1 MSDAKPVIIG
11 GGPAGISAALAL
23 VSRRIPCLMLEKDRQ
38 VGGMCKTVEYKGF
51 RCDIGGHRFFT
62 KNKEVQALWEKTLG
76 REFLVRQRLSRIYYR
91 GKFFYYPLRFGNA
104 LAGLGMVTS
113 SKIVF
118 SYLKSRA
125 FPVKPE
131 VSFADWVS
139 NRFGKV
145 LFNIFFKT
153 YTEKV
158 WGIPCATLSA
168 DWAAQRIRN
177 LSLGRAV
184 MNALGLKSG
193 GQVASLID
201 SFHYPRL
208 GPGQMYEV
216 MCRRLSREGGEIRAG
231 QEVTEIRHDQGRI
244 TGVLSRNGDGG
255 QPTACSHCLSSMPI
269 SDLVK
274 RLSPRPPDAVM
285 QAARALRYRSLIT
298 VNLLFKTRTTLPDN
312 WIYLH
317 SPEVTAGR
325 LQLYGNWSPAMV
337 PAAGTS
343 SAGFEYFCFEGDA
356 FWNLTD
362 AALIKLARGDLAYL
376 KFYDQEDLLD
386 AFVVRYAKAYPM
398 YEDGYDRH
406 LQVIKEWLGQFANL
420 YCIGRYGQFRYNNM
434 DHSMLTGMLAVRALL
449 GEKVN
454 PWSVNPEGEY
464 IEEKR
469 GED

>member
-1 MSDAKPVIIG
+1 MSDGKPVIIG

-23 VSRRIPCLMLEKDRQ
+23 VERQIPCLLLEKDRQ
-38 VGGMCKTVEYKGF
+38 MGGLCKTVEYQGF

-62 KNKEVQALWEKTLG
+62 KNKEVQALWENTLG

-91 GKFFYYPLRFGNA
+91 GNFFYYPLRPANA
-104 LAGLGMVTS
+104 LAGLGPVES
-113 SKIVF
+113 SKIIF
-118 SYLKSRA
+118 SYLKSRV
-125 FPVKPE
+125 FPVRPE

-158 WGIPCATLSA
+158 WGIPCTTLSA

-184 MNALGLKSG
+184 LDALGLKTG
-193 GQVASLID
+193 RQVASLID

-208 GPGQMYEV
+208 GPGQMYED

-231 QEVTEIRHDQGRI
+231 QEVTEIQHDQGRI
-244 TGVLSRNGDGG
+244 TGVLSRNGDGE

-274 RLSPRPPDAVM
+274 RLSPRPPEAVL
-285 QAARALRYRSLIT
+285 QAARSLRYRSIIT
-298 VNLLFKTRTTLPDN
+298 VNLLFKTKTTLPDN

-317 SPEVTAGR
+317 SPEVTACR
-325 LQLYGNWSPAMV
+325 LQLYANWSPGMV
-337 PAAGTS
+337 PGAGTS
-343 SAGFEYFCFEGDA
+343 SAGFEYFCFEDDA

-362 AALIKLARGDLAYL
+362 AALINLARQDLSHL

-386 AFVVRYAKAYPM
+386 GFVVRYAKAYPM
-398 YEDGYDRH
+398 YEDGYERH
-406 LQVIKEWLGQFANL
+406 LRVIKEWLGQFANL

-449 GEKVN
+449 GEKVD
-454 PWSVNPEGEY
+454 PWSVNLEGEY

-469 GED
+469 HED